1 MQHSSVAQ
9 LLKLREPTLNIQ
21 AVTWSIVL
29 SAFVDY
35 KIKRKT
41 EKLAVVV
48 VSPIDIVSR
57 QPPSPASRLR
67 RSLSPH
73 VMVFVQSC

>member
-1 MQHSSVAQ
+1 MF
-9 LLKLREPTLNIQ
+9 R
-21 AVTWSIVL
+21 

-48 VSPIDIVSR
+48 VDPMDIVSR
-57 QPPSPASRLR
+57 QPPPPASRLR